1 MTVTVFTTMLMLISA
16 LTSLFTEGI
25 KKVVNVKN
33 PNIVAICVSIVLTV
47 LVGVTYPI
55 LSETSYTMQY
65 IVSMCWECI
74 LASLCAMVGYDK
86 VIQTLKMIGDK

>member
-1 MTVTVFTTMLMLISA
+1 MSVAEFTTILMIISS
-16 LTSLFTEGI
+16 LTTLFTEGI
-25 KKVVNVKN
+25 KQIASVKN
-33 PNIVAICVSIVLTV
+33 PNVVAVLVSVVLTV

-55 LSETSYTMQY
+55 LNSFPVGLPY

-86 VIQTLKMIGDK
+86 VIQTIKMWGD